1 MREKVRRAWD
11 RAMSRGRLVRPYRPE
26 SWSVARWNE
35 SYASGQLTYFAD
47 LDELARYSIL
57 IGYLRFFNG
66 RPSILDVGCGP
77 GLMRQRLDDK
87 RFRQYVGI
95 DLSAEAIRRAGS
107 MADERTTFVCGD
119 FTDFDGP
126 TVDVVVLNEVL
137 YFAASPARMLDHV
150 GACLRAGGLLL
161 TSIWRHPGDLSLWRL
176 LDQRFEALDAVR
188 VCNESSRLAPDG
200 WRISCHRNP
209 TVETAATLGMGL

>member
-1 MREKVRRAWD
+1 
-11 RAMSRGRLVRPYRPE
+11 
-26 SWSVARWNE
+26 
-35 SYASGQLTYFAD
+35 
-47 LDELARYSIL
+47 
-57 IGYLRFFNG
+57 
-66 RPSILDVGCGP
+66 
-77 GLMRQRLDDK
+77 MRQRLDDK

-107 MADERTTFVCGD
+107 MADEPTTFVCGD

-150 GACLRAGGLLL
+150 GECLRAGGLLL
-161 TSIWRHPGDLSLWRL
+161 TSIWRHPGDRSLWRL
-176 LDQRFEALDAVR
+176 LDQRFEALDVVR

-200 WRISCHRNP
+200 WPISCHRNP
-209 TVETAATLGMGL
+209 TVETAANPGMGL